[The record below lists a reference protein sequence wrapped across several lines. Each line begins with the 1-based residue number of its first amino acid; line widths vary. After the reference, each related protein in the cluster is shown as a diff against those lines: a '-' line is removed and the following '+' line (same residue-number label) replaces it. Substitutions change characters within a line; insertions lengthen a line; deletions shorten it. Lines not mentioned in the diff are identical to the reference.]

1 MTIKTIGKNRGNV
14 FIWLALLVFSLI
26 MPCVALAAD
35 TLIKVEEQ
43 PQNASRWRGTS
54 SGAAIIAVVTGGTGG
69 AVWGGDKKTTPY
81 YTDDS
86 SISTA
91 AVHAGALQSGE
102 TGLVAITILPG
113 MPIYTGSEDHGVST
127 KSYGSYDGSYS
138 IKAYSYDIDTTVIAD
153 PGNFARWGN
162 FADWKTVATKTF
174 KVRLIGV
181 NSGSIWG
188 TDTYT
193 SDSLLALAA
202 VHAKALSAAG
212 IHGDVSVTLSAGRDS
227 YIGSTQN
234 GVSSSSWGS
243 YGSSYTFAA
252 GAGCTATIDKNLLL
266 HIPFCTYG
274 DKVFGTMSLWI
285 DLVYEFRPLENV
297 PPVFKLINYGN
308 NDAGATCSDPAA
320 TLSSELQIDIP
331 EVLFPDGN
339 KHYDMVLKYSSSGG
353 GDGYVYFDYISSSDT
368 P

>member
-26 MPCVALAAD
+26 MPCVALATD

-69 AVWGGDKKTTPY
+69 AVWGTGV

-86 SISTA
+86 SISAA
-91 AVHAGALQSGE
+91 AVHANVLASGE

-113 MPIYTGSEDHGVST
+113 QTSYTGSDAHGVKT
-127 KSYGSYDGSYS
+127 KPYGSYDGSYS
-138 IKAYSYDIDTTVIAD
+138 IAAYSYEIDTTVIAD

-162 FADWKTVATKTF
+162 FADWKTEATKTF

-202 VHAKALSAAG
+202 VHAKALSAAE
-212 IHGDVSVTLSAGRDS
+212 HGDVSVTLSAGRDS
-227 YIGSTQN
+227 YVGSTQN

-252 GAGCTATIDKNLLL
+252 GAGCTATIDKSLLL
-266 HIPFCTYG
+266 HIPFCTYEES
-274 DKVFGTMSLWI
+274 VFGTMSLWI
-285 DLVYEFRPLENV
+285 DLVYEFRPLAV
-297 PPVFKLINYGN
+297 GTLPIFKLINYGN

-320 TLSSELQIDIP
+320 TLSSTLRIVIP
-331 EVLFPDGN
+331 EVLFPDGSIHN
-339 KHYDMVLKYSSSGG
+339 NMVLDYSTLGDS
-353 GDGYVYFDYISSSDT
+353 DGYVYFDLTSYDT